1 MILDLNAEIK
11 EKQETILQKIH
22 ENVFNDMTDEG
33 YLEINVSEYEQC
45 YHIDFDGVKACL
57 DEEVDRLRNEL
68 RKAQEDS
75 DNLVEKM

>member
-1 MILDLNAEIK
+1 MYNEAED
-11 EKQETILQKIH
+11 T
-22 ENVFNDMTDEG
+22 G
-33 YLEINVSEYEQC
+33 YLEIGFQEYEQC

-75 DNLVEKM
+75 DNLVNKMQQFLK